1 MSPSP
6 KASSDEGNRLWIN
19 ITIGFLSVVLIVL
32 LVALVSRIVTP
43 RITSDRDPASS
54 TLISDV
60 IQIQVLNGC
69 GVPGV
74 ASRFTNKL
82 RQSGF
87 DVVES
92 GNFETFDVQ
101 KTFII
106 DRSGN
111 LENARRVARA
121 LGVGEDQLIRE
132 VATGFYLDATVVIG
146 FDFNQLNLQ

>member
-1 MSPSP
+1 MS
-6 KASSDEGNRLWIN
+6 ASSKKNQDSNGPWIN
-19 ITIGFLSVVLIVL
+19 LTIGFLSLVLVVLLGAL
-32 LVALVSRIVTP
+32 LTRLFTP
-43 RITSDRDPASS
+43 RIIAERDA
-54 TLISDV
+54 TATHLISDV

-69 GVPGV
+69 GVSGV

-101 KTFII
+101 NTFVV

-111 LENARRVARA
+111 LENARRVAIA
-121 LGVGEDQLIRE
+121 LGISEDQIIRE

-146 FDFNQLNLQ
+146 FDYNQLNLQ

>member
-1 MSPSP
+1 MSAQRKKNQNSNGPWV
-6 KASSDEGNRLWIN
+6 NV
-19 ITIGFLSVVLIVL
+19 TIGSLSVILIILVGAL
-32 LVALVSRIVTP
+32 LMRLITPRIVTE
-43 RITSDRDPASS
+43 RDS
-54 TLISDV
+54 TATNLISDV

-69 GVPGV
+69 GVSGV

-101 KTFII
+101 KTFVI

-111 LENARRVARA
+111 LENARRVAVA
-121 LGVGEDQLIRE
+121 LGISEDQIIRE
-132 VATGFYLDATVVIG
+132 IASGFYLDATVVIG
-146 FDFNQLNLQ
+146 FDYNQLNLQ

>member
-1 MSPSP
+1 MS
-6 KASSDEGNRLWIN
+6 ASSKKNQDSNGPWIN
-19 ITIGFLSVVLIVL
+19 PTIGFLTLVLVVLLGAL
-32 LVALVSRIVTP
+32 LTRLFTP
-43 RITSDRDPASS
+43 RIITERDATASH
-54 TLISDV
+54 LISDV

-69 GVPGV
+69 GVSGV

-101 KTFII
+101 NTFVI

-111 LENARRVARA
+111 LENARRVAIA
-121 LGVGEDQLIRE
+121 LGISEDQIIRE

-146 FDFNQLNLQ
+146 FDYNQLNLQ

>member
-1 MSPSP
+1 MSAASNKNKVPSAP
-6 KASSDEGNRLWIN
+6 WIN
-19 ITIGFLSVVLIVL
+19 IVIGILSVVLVILV
-32 LVALVSRIVTP
+32 VALGMRIFTP
-43 RITSDRDPASS
+43 RIISERDTTS
-54 TLISDV
+54 TNLISDV

-69 GVPGV
+69 GISGV

-101 KTFII
+101 KTFVI

-111 LENARRVARA
+111 LENARRVAIA
-121 LGVGEDQLIRE
+121 LGISEDQIIRE

-146 FDFNQLNLQ
+146 FDFDQLNLQ

>member
-1 MSPSP
+1 MS
-6 KASSDEGNRLWIN
+6 ASSKKNQDSNGPWIN
-19 ITIGFLSVVLIVL
+19 LTIGFLSLVLVVLLGAL
-32 LVALVSRIVTP
+32 LTRLFTP
-43 RITSDRDPASS
+43 RIIAERDA
-54 TLISDV
+54 TATHLISDV

-69 GVPGV
+69 GVSGV

-82 RQSGF
+82 RLSGF

-101 KTFII
+101 HTFVI

-111 LENARRVARA
+111 LENARRVAIA
-121 LGVGEDQLIRE
+121 LGISEDQIIRE

-146 FDFNQLNLQ
+146 FDYNQLNLQ

>member
-1 MSPSP
+1 MSAQRKKNQNSNGPWV
-6 KASSDEGNRLWIN
+6 NV
-19 ITIGFLSVVLIVL
+19 TIGSLSVILIILVGAL
-32 LVALVSRIVTP
+32 LMRLITPRIVTE
-43 RITSDRDPASS
+43 RDS
-54 TLISDV
+54 TATNLISDV

-69 GVPGV
+69 GVSGV

-101 KTFII
+101 KTFVI

-111 LENARRVARA
+111 LENARRVAVA
-121 LGVGEDQLIRE
+121 LGISEDQIIRE
-132 VATGFYLDATVVIG
+132 IATGFYLDATVVIG
-146 FDFNQLNLQ
+146 FDYNQLNLQ